1 MRKTVH
7 LRIRITEEQSKKLE
21 GILKNHSL
29 EKFTKSDLIRQ
40 WIEENWPYGV
50 VWPIMLMNY
59 LKTPSGGCIR
69 GFWMIM
75 GDYIPER
82 VLS

>member
-7 LRIRITEEQSKKLE
+7 LRTRITEEQSKKLK

-40 WIEENWPYGV
+40 WIEENWSYGV
-50 VWPIMLMNY
+50 V
-59 LKTPSGGCIR
+59 
-69 GFWMIM
+69 
-75 GDYIPER
+75 
-82 VLS
+82 